1 MNSGPTPTEHLL
13 TRISDA
19 LALDGRVGELGLD
32 VHEEA
37 GPTGRRIVVSGHVST
52 AERKHGIV
60 AVVTEVLTSHGDD
73 AEVIDRT
80 EVALAARPAGE
91 GEVV

>member
-1 MNSGPTPTEHLL
+1 VNAGPTPVEHLL

-32 VHEEA
+32 VREEA
-37 GPTGRRIVVSGHVST
+37 GSLGRRIVVSGHVST
-52 AERKHGIV
+52 AERKHAIV
-60 AVVTEVLTSHGDD
+60 AVVGEVLSAHADD
-73 AEVIDRT
+73 AEVVDLT
-80 EVALAARPAGE
+80 VVPVAGRPDGE